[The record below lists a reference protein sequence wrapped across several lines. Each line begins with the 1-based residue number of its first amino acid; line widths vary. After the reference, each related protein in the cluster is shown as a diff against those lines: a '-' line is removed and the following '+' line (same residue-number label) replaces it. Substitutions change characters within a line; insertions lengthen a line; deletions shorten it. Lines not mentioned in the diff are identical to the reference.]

1 MSNVFVLKNVLKVSF
16 SSQANGGRD
25 WQTVCNRYDNISY
38 ISLLPTSG
46 MHNVLSELATNR
58 KPFDR
63 LFFQKSSNSHQ
74 EDPFDALFLFNL
86 PPPPRKHDGEIS
98 IILWWVWGDNGHHL
112 INYPRHFIPTYFLIA
127 LWWQDGNYILFCS
140 KKWSDRQYVIHFIFS
155 PYSSGVE
162 FRQRQWS
169 PVMAICIIIPQSYV
183 SIVNFYG
190 GKISITFY

>member
-1 MSNVFVLKNVLKVSF
+1 MKVSF

-46 MHNVLSELATNR
+46 MLNVLTELATNR

-63 LFFQKSSNSHQ
+63 LLFDHSSNSHQ
-74 EDPFDALFLFNL
+74 EDPSTLCFFLTSLHPQENMTG
-86 PPPPRKHDGEIS
+86 KIS